1 MRLSDLISGVSVT
14 GTRGDLT
21 GTEVTGIELD
31 SRSVVPG
38 SLFCCIPGAAT
49 DGHRHAPEAVRRG
62 ASALLCERPL
72 DLDIA
77 QVQVATGAVRPA
89 MAQVA
94 AAYYG
99 HPSRSLL
106 TVGVTG
112 TNGKT
117 TVTRLIG
124 DILEQAGVPTGVV
137 GTLGGIR
144 TTPEAPDLQRRLAEL
159 VGAGRRAVALEV
171 SSHALTQHRVDGI
184 IFDVAAFTNLSR
196 DHLDHHG
203 TMDAYFDA
211 KAQLFAPGRC
221 RVAVVDTDGPWG
233 GRLADLVTSPPL
245 PVGPGDPP
253 VPAVAPR
260 LVTVGRSE
268 ATEVRPT
275 IGSTSFRWRSRT
287 ARLPLTGSF
296 NVDNALV
303 AAAVA
308 LELGV
313 DEAGVVAGL
322 ESARPV
328 PGRMQV
334 VADSPV
340 SVVVDYAHTPEGLG
354 SALSALREVAGPS
367 NPAEGGPDRAGRT
380 ARLVCVFGCGGDR
393 DRGKRPLMGSVA
405 SRCADV
411 VIVTSDNPR
420 SEDPLAIIDA
430 VHRGADGPARLQVEP
445 DRAAAIRL
453 ALAEADDGDIV
464 LIAGKGH
471 ETTQTIGEDTVPF
484 DDRVVAARA
493 LSDRLGT
500 LPR

>member
-1 MRLSDLISGVSVT
+1 MRLSELISGVSVT

-31 SRSVVPG
+31 SRSVAPG
-38 SLFCCIPGAAT
+38 SLFCCIPGAVT

-62 ASALLCERPL
+62 AAALLCERPL

-94 AAYYG
+94 AEYYG

-159 VGAGRRAVALEV
+159 VDAGRRAMALEV

-184 IFDVAAFTNLSR
+184 VFDVAAFTNLSR
-196 DHLDHHG
+196 EHLDHHG

-211 KAQLFAPGRC
+211 KAQLFAPGHC

-233 GRLADLVTSPPL
+233 GRLAKLVTSPP
-245 PVGPGDPP
+245 PQIGPGGSP
-253 VPAVAPR
+253 VPALGPR

-268 ATEVRPT
+268 ATEVRPK

-287 ARLPLTGSF
+287 VRLPLTGSF

-340 SVVVDYAHTPEGLG
+340 SVVVDYAHTPEGLE

-367 NPAEGGPDRAGRT
+367 NPAEVGPDRAYRT

-420 SEDPLAIIDA
+420 SEDPLVIIDE
-430 VHRGADGPARLQVEP
+430 VHHGADGPARLQVEP

-471 ETTQTIGEDTVPF
+471 ETTQTVGEDTVPF